1 MMPRFA
7 AFFLGM
13 SLCALL
19 PGAVRT
25 DDSTSAEGVPSVK
38 GLPAA
43 KAKAALQAAGLVAK
57 FSLGEAA
64 PSSDKELS
72 VYEQDPPAGEI
83 IARGQT
89 VQLKLYAKRSA
100 STVAPAAT
108 VPPAATVV
116 PGVIGQ
122 SPKDAKSALLAAGLV
137 ARFRIGSVA
146 RRGEGRNVYAQIPAA
161 GSSVA
166 PGSEVQLT
174 MHAMPD
180 AGLIREARP
189 AGPELVG
196 VLAPPRLGRG
206 AESVNPLSGELT
218 LAGADLILQAGP
230 VRLDVIRSLQT
241 APFLSGMLGTRWR
254 LNWERFVVRE
264 GNEAAIFGMAVPL
277 MFQRDASAGRDHS
290 SDRFRAPGGQMLD
303 FYKDHVV
310 WTAPDG
316 TVETFDDQGRLVE
329 RNERNGNTIA
339 LRYDPAGNLERID
352 GPFHTFLRFTSDSS
366 GRLTRIESSTGAA
379 VRYFYGKTSPPPA
392 DAERLV
398 TYVYDAAGD
407 LIQINESRS
416 RRDAL
421 RVRPEGTRHAAR
433 LERRGRG
440 AVRVRRR
447 HQYAAGN
454 RRRRRGHDNAH
465 RLQEPAN
472 RGHRSVGSEEPDRT
486 RRAGPALDH
495 EGTHQPSRRG

>member
-19 PGAVRT
+19 PGSART
-25 DDSTSAEGVPSVK
+25 DDSTSAEGVPSVN

-43 KAKAALQAAGLVAK
+43 KAKAVLQAAGLVAK

-72 VYEQDPPAGEI
+72 VYEQNPAAGEI

-100 STVAPAAT
+100 STVAPAS
-108 VPPAATVV
+108 TVV

-137 ARFRIGSVA
+137 AKFRIGSVA
-146 RRGEGRNVYAQIPAA
+146 RPGEGRNVYAQIPAA

-180 AGLIREARP
+180 ADLIHEARP
-189 AGPELVG
+189 TGPELAG

-241 APFLSGMLGTRWR
+241 VPFLSGMLGTRWR

-290 SDRFRAPGGQMLD
+290 SDRFRAPGGQVLD
-303 FYKDHVV
+303 FYKDRVV

-352 GPFHTFLRFTSDSS
+352 GPFHAFLRFTSNSN
-366 GRLTRIESSTGAA
+366 GRLIRIESSTGAA
-379 VRYFYGKTSPPPA
+379 VHYNYGGKTNSPPAGA
-392 DAERLV
+392 DRLV
-398 TYVYDAAGD
+398 TYVYDATGN
-407 LIQINESRS
+407 LKQI
-416 RRDAL
+416 RD
-421 RVRPEGTRHAAR
+421 
-433 LERRGRG
+433 
-440 AVRVRRR
+440 
-447 HQYAAGN
+447 
-454 RRRRRGHDNAH
+454 
-465 RLQEPAN
+465 
-472 RGHRSVGSEEPDRT
+472 PDRGET
-486 RRAGPALDH
+486 RFA
-495 EGTHQPSRRG
+495 